1 MTDFNTICKKFL
13 AALLEQPF
21 LGSVFVT
28 DFAILLFHR
37 PPFVFSLIMLGA
49 LVAMAMYF
57 GQKLGLFKLGFKTGP
72 KPQTVVAATAN
83 IGTTSVTEPV
93 PTTTPAKPKAKPKA
107 KT

>member
-1 MTDFNTICKKFL
+1 MTDFNAICKKFL

-57 GQKLGLFKLGFKTGP
+57 GQKLGFFKIPFLAVP
-72 KPQTVVAATAN
+72 KPQAAVPATAN
-83 IGTTSVTEPV
+83 VGTTTVTEPV
-93 PTTTPAKPKAKPKA
+93 AAKAEAKPKAKSKA